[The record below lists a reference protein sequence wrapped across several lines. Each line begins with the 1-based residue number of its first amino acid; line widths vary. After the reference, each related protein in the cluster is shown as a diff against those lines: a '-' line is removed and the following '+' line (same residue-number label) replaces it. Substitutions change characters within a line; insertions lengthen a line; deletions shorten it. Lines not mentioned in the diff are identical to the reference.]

1 MVFTLIFIVSQQTSI
16 INLETLIDMEH
27 GQFNP
32 RNKKLL
38 LLLLLTA
45 IWLSAG
51 GSGYFTCTEIW
62 KERRKVTGKFNS
74 GGLHER
80 HVVATGNW
88 GTV

>member
-1 MVFTLIFIVSQQTSI
+1 
-16 INLETLIDMEH
+16 MEH

-51 GSGYFTCTEIW
+51 GSGYITCGYQPVAVVILHVQ
-62 KERRKVTGKFNS
+62 KYGKR
-74 GGLHER
+74 EEK
-80 HVVATGNW
+80 
-88 GTV
+88 